1 MNKYI
6 NKETHLIHE
15 YIYIYCIYYTHK
27 LLKCTHYVCPGVR
40 PEVSRLY
47 HWFVLFSLILA
58 AAWLGSRYSSD
69 VNDEAYG

>member
-1 MNKYI
+1 M
-6 NKETHLIHE
+6 HAR
-15 YIYIYCIYYTHK
+15 
-27 LLKCTHYVCPGVR
+27 HYVCPGLR

-69 VNDEAYG
+69 VNDEAYGQKRLKQQQRHLMIFMVI